1 MLCSATH
8 SVESLGHLVAPRS
21 AVLLVVLRLLGL
33 PVSPPASG
41 GPTPYSRGFRGAPL
55 RSEGR
60 TDHPPPTHMPVA
72 AACPSCHQRL
82 SCEVSQAP
90 RIIRD
95 PTGHFFCQK
104 SLKSQQHQGASR
116 SAPKSLWEVR
126 LLHGEREDRIQRKR
140 KRKKKILFTV
150 CFSSPTVSQGSWKAF
165 RLCAAPR
172 S

>member
-1 MLCSATH
+1 MGKFTALSRPPVPGGGARRMSAGLPGSSASQVSALQRNTQR
-8 SVESLGHLVAPRS
+8 GKPWAPGGAQVCGPPR
-21 AVLLVVLRLLGL
+21 VLRLLGL

-95 PTGHFFCQK
+95 STGHFFCQK
-104 SLKSQQHQGASR
+104 SLKSQQ
-116 SAPKSLWEVR
+116 
-126 LLHGEREDRIQRKR
+126 QRGG
-140 KRKKKILFTV
+140 FT
-150 CFSSPTVSQGSWKAF
+150 FSS
-165 RLCAAPR
+165 
-172 S
+172 